1 MHTMLCREV
10 TQVCTMQ
17 CLRIQCIHQ
26 KPVLV
31 LSGSCLFVYFFF
43 NIKVLL
49 HLNAHKVQ
57 KCVLNNCPIRLYQLR
72 CRLNL
77 EMLSKYIVILMLL
90 ASTKCQIADDKN
102 DEISEYLLNGTQD
115 QRIQQLSYKNLCQC
129 QCQDRTIFV
138 KERGRYKNG

>member
-1 MHTMLCREV
+1 
-10 TQVCTMQ
+10 
-17 CLRIQCIHQ
+17 
-26 KPVLV
+26 
-31 LSGSCLFVYFFF
+31 
-43 NIKVLL
+43 
-49 HLNAHKVQ
+49 
-57 KCVLNNCPIRLYQLR
+57 
-72 CRLNL
+72 
-77 EMLSKYIVILMLL
+77 MLL